1 MSIYVIIY
9 DPKNITRR
17 RKNCKNMMVLTENA
31 GNLLYYN
38 CTENHNEHAFRY
50 NVEQK
55 KWEKIIVKTKLALHY
70 NNNPIEESVENFS
83 KTENKSNRTP
93 DRNGANPQIL
103 NLKEINGIGSKRAQ
117 ELESAGIRTV
127 ADLAKRSPKHLAEK
141 TGLPISQISTW
152 IIEANN
158 LTKSLDKIPA

>member
-1 MSIYVIIY
+1 MIQKTL
-9 DPKNITRR
+9 PCAE
-17 RKNCKNMMVLTENA
+17 KNCKCNMVLTENA
-31 GNLLYYN
+31 DNLLYYN

-50 NVEQK
+50 NIEQK
-55 KWEKIIVKTKLALHY
+55 KWEKIIIKTKLALHY
-70 NNNPIEESVENFS
+70 TKDPIKENIENFS

-93 DRNGANPQIL
+93 DRNGAIPQIL

-141 TGLPISQISTW
+141 TGIPITRISTW

-158 LTKSLDKIPA
+158 LTKTLDKIPA